1 MAKVKVTK
9 TAKVSKEAAKSS
21 LKPAQSVSFIDK
33 AITFL
38 KEVKIEAKKITWP
51 ERKQVLMTALMVT
64 VFSVFIGAYL
74 GLLDAIYNFI
84 ISLVMR

>member
-1 MAKVKVTK
+1 MAKVKT
-9 TAKVSKEAAKSS
+9 SKAVKEGVKASG
-21 LKPAQSVSFIDK
+21 KPALQGIGFIDK

-51 ERKQVLMTALMVT
+51 ERKQVFMTALMVT
-64 VFSVFIGAYL
+64 VFSLFIGAYL

-84 ISLVMR
+84 ISLIMR